1 MWIKRLA
8 GAAVRLLNQV
18 SRGVSIL
25 AIASLLTMMLLTVSD
40 IFMRYVFKNPIV
52 GSVELVEYLIVVAGF
67 LGVAWCT
74 FRGGHLKVGVIVDR
88 MRPRVQAI
96 TDSITLFLGI
106 TVVPL
111 VAWQLF
117 VRAREAQLE
126 GLRSY
131 ILDLPDFIFLVVAGV
146 GYALFFLALLPVLV
160 ESIRKAIQ
168 K

>member
-1 MWIKRLA
+1 MWIGKLA

-25 AIASLLTMMLLTVSD
+25 AIASLLAMMLLTVSD
-40 IFMRYVFKNPIV
+40 VFMRKVLTNPIV
-52 GSVELVEYLIVVAGF
+52 GSVELTEYLIVVAGF

-74 FRGGHLKVGVIVDR
+74 FKRGHLKVGVIVDR
-88 MRPRVQAI
+88 MSPRVQAI
-96 TDSITLFLGI
+96 TDSITLFLGM

-111 VAWQLF
+111 VAWRLF
-117 VRAREAQLE
+117 VRAREAHLE
-126 GLRSY
+126 GLRSF
-131 ILDLPDFIFLVVAGV
+131 IMDLPDSVFLIVAGV

>member
-1 MWIKRLA
+1 MWIRKLA

-25 AIASLLTMMLLTVSD
+25 AIASLLAMMLLTVTD
-40 IFMRYVFKNPIV
+40 VFMRYVLNNPIV
-52 GSVELVEYLIVVAGF
+52 GSVELTEYLIVVAGF

-74 FRGGHLKVGVIVDR
+74 FKGGHLKVGVIVDR
-88 MRPRVQAI
+88 MPPRVQAI

-126 GLRSY
+126 GLSSF
-131 ILDLPDFIFLVVAGV
+131 ILDLPDFIFFIVAGV
-146 GYALFFLALLPVLV
+146 GYSLFFLALLPVLV
-160 ESIRKAIQ
+160 QFIRKAIQ
-168 K
+168 R

>member
-1 MWIKRLA
+1 MWIRKLA

-25 AIASLLTMMLLTVSD
+25 AIASLLAIMLLTVSD
-40 IFMRYVFKNPIV
+40 VFMRYVLNNPIV
-52 GSVELVEYLIVVAGF
+52 GSVELSEYLIVVAGF

-74 FRGGHLKVGVIVDR
+74 FKGGHLKVGVIVDR
-88 MRPRVQAI
+88 MPPRVQAI

-111 VAWQLF
+111 VAWRLF
-117 VRAREAQLE
+117 LRAREAQLE
-126 GLRSY
+126 GSLSF
-131 ILDLPDFIFLVVAGV
+131 ILDLPDYIFYIIAGV

-160 ESIRKAIQ
+160 EFVRKAIQ

>member
-1 MWIKRLA
+1 MWIRKLA

-25 AIASLLTMMLLTVSD
+25 AIASLLAMMLLTVTD
-40 IFMRYVFKNPIV
+40 VFMRKVLTNPIV
-52 GSVELVEYLIVVAGF
+52 GSVELTEYLIVVAGF

-74 FRGGHLKVGVIVDR
+74 FKGGHLKVGVIVDR
-88 MRPRVQAI
+88 MPPRVQAI
-96 TDSITLFLGI
+96 TDSITLFLGM

-117 VRAREAQLE
+117 ARAREAQLE
-126 GLRSY
+126 GLRSF
-131 ILDLPDFIFLVVAGV
+131 ILDLPDFIFLNVAAV
-146 GYALFFLALLPVLV
+146 GYALFFLALVPVLIQ
-160 ESIRKAIQ
+160 SIRKAIQ